1 MNKKTDNQT
10 KKPAARKKSPAK
22 TPAAIVPAT
31 TVKPVHSR
39 ATASVFVEG
48 LSILCPNALDKS
60 VEIGFVREHH
70 SGVKVEIY
78 KNDCIRLAS
87 YTFSAEDRVK
97 IEISKSNPKGIGKCY
112 ENSKKDAED
121 YGWMPDLN
129 NSDWHGAAK
138 IGIKSDAAAHLS
150 AKLIL
155 RDAVFYTKVI
165 SRSNGVRENLKTGAK
180 KELGKVGR
188 VLGADIF
195 CESGDTEVSVNIE
208 TAGGTI
214 IRQPLPKDGGS
225 YSIVVE
231 TKPHSEAR
239 HLHLLY
245 DYIIN
250 LPAAEPRYEFKY
262 QTIEPEWHLC
272 GAHALITEYAC
283 QTFGGGGGPMPP
295 DFP

>member
-1 MNKKTDNQT
+1 MNKKADNRT
-10 KKPAARKKSPAK
+10 KKPAAHKKSPAK
-22 TPAAIVPAT
+22 TLAAVVPAT
-31 TVKPVHSR
+31 TVKPVHAK

-48 LSILCPNALDKS
+48 LSILCPNEQDKS

-70 SGVKVEIY
+70 SGVKIEIY

-97 IEISKSNPKGIGKCY
+97 IEIGKSNPQSIGKCY

-129 NSDWHGAAK
+129 DSDWHGAVK
-138 IGIKSDAAAHLS
+138 IGIKPDAAAHLS
-150 AKLIL
+150 AKLVL
-155 RDAVFYTKVI
+155 RDAVFYAKVV
-165 SRSNGVRENLKTGAK
+165 SRSDGVRENVKTAAK

-195 CESGDTEVSVNIE
+195 CETGDTDVNVTIE

-214 IRQPLPKDGGS
+214 IRHSLPKDGGS

-231 TKPHSEAR
+231 TKPHSAAS

-245 DYIIN
+245 DYIVD
-250 LPAAEPRYEFKY
+250 LPAGEPKYEFKY
-262 QTIEPEWHLC
+262 KTTEPEWHLC
-272 GAHALITEYAC
+272 ETHALITEYAC
-283 QTFGGGGGPMPP
+283 QTFGGGEGPLPP
-295 DFP
+295 AYP